1 MIGGGTGVLVRPKV
15 FDGGL
20 QRRRNSSRVADVQW
34 MGSGAGLVRCSLAL
48 HRALVFLAGG
58 LVTEGL
64 GLSDI
69 EYWLRNGFSRL
80 GLVAYFFVTF

>member
-1 MIGGGTGVLVRPKV
+1 M
-15 FDGGL
+15 
-20 QRRRNSSRVADVQW
+20 ADVHR

-69 EYWLRNGFSRL
+69 EYWPRNGYSRL
-80 GLVAYFFVTF
+80 GLVAYIITSFGRWVSCEVSP